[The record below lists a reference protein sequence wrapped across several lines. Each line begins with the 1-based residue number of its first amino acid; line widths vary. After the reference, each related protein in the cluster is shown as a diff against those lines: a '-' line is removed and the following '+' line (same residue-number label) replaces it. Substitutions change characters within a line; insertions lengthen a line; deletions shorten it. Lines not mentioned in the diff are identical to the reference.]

1 MTIINRAVVYLGFND
16 PRKHIRGTE
25 NVIKFQGTATAGRT
39 FFVFRGD
46 RAEVFRWGRFVAI
59 AIPKNYFIAF
69 FYLRHIIAR
78 IRIRHG
84 SPIVHGHSYLLAAIV
99 SGAPLIF
106 TVHDALGYNKRKSG
120 SRFVGLFNVIECW
133 VYQRAKVIHSI
144 SHFTWGEAVAQHC
157 YSSKMVI
164 ISNTTTKVVEGCV
177 DQSSAGSPSVP
188 YILVVRSIEP
198 RANLDLILD
207 LAERMLSIQP
217 GLIIKI
223 AGKGPLL
230 THYQHL
236 AAIRGLSNVE
246 LLGYVSDEEL
256 NKLYCGTACVVMPA
270 LYGEG
275 FGLPL
280 IEAYARGIPA
290 IGSNVCAVPEVI
302 ARREL
307 LFENNVESLLAALS
321 AARLLP
327 REEIVEHYR
336 RNFEESLILD
346 QYRRLYAS
354 LGGCVKHTGSLAEE
368 P

>member
-1 MTIINRAVVYLGFND
+1 MITINRAVVYLGFND
-16 PRKHIRGTE
+16 PRKHVRGTE
-25 NVIKFQGTATAGRT
+25 NVIKFQGAATTGRT

-46 RAEVFRWGRFVAI
+46 RAEVFRWGCFVAI

-84 SPIVHGHSYLLAAIV
+84 CPIIHGHSYLLTAIV
-99 SGAPLIF
+99 SGAPVIF
-106 TVHDALGYNKRKSG
+106 TIHDALGYNKRKTS
-120 SRFVGLFNVIECW
+120 SRWVGLFKVVECW
-133 VYQRAKVIHSI
+133 VYQRAKIIHSI
-144 SHFTWGEAVAQHC
+144 SRFTWSEAVAQHL

-164 ISNTTTKVVEGCV
+164 IFNTTKVVDGCV
-177 DQSSAGSPSVP
+177 KESSSDSPSIP

-198 RANLDLILD
+198 RANLDIILD
-207 LAERMLSIQP
+207 LAAQMLLIQP
-217 GLIIKI
+217 GTVIKI

-230 THYQHL
+230 NHYKHL
-236 AAIRGLSNVE
+236 ASIRGLSNVE
-246 LLGYVSDEEL
+246 LLGYVSDQEL
-256 NKLYCGTACVVMPA
+256 NKLYCGTVCVVMPA

-290 IGSNVCAVPEVI
+290 IGSNVCAVPEII
-302 ARREL
+302 AQREL

-327 REEIVEHYR
+327 REKFVEHYR
-336 RNFEESLILD
+336 RHFEESLILD

-354 LGGCVKHTGSLAEE
+354 LGGCVKYPDLMVEE